1 MRIIVTGASGFVG
14 RNLVP
19 LLARAGKDLLLAGRD
34 PEALKRLFPDQSVCS
49 YSSLAEE
56 AKGFD
61 MLVHLAVSNSNSG
74 ASLATYRAVNVE
86 FTCKMAEL
94 ARDAG
99 VPCVVHVSSSHAL
112 DGHNQS
118 GYALSKREAAER
130 LKSVSGLQIINVY
143 LPMVYGREW
152 GGSLSWLNRLP
163 TRPANLLFRMFAAL
177 KPTVN
182 IQHFADFLIKPHLS
196 PEKTCSEII
205 LSDPQWQ
212 NPFFTIPKR
221 LIDIAFAIAVALSL
235 FWLLFLIWIAV
246 RIQSSGPGIIAQT
259 RVGRHGVK
267 FTCYKYRTMVT
278 GTTVA
283 GTHQVSETAVTALG
297 RILRRTKL
305 DELPQIINI
314 LRNEVSL
321 IGPRPCLPM
330 QVELIEA
337 RRRCGVLDMKPGISG
352 LAQVNGIDMSDPH
365 RLAIWDHRYM
375 RLQCFLLDV
384 RIIISTIIGKGQG
397 DSVGGRRN

>member
-19 LLARAGKDLLLAGRD
+19 LLACAGEDLLLAGRE

-56 AKGFD
+56 ARGFD
-61 MLVHLAVSNSNSG
+61 LLVHLAVSNSNSG

-86 FTCKMAEL
+86 FTCKIAEL

-143 LPMVYGREW
+143 LPTVYGREW
-152 GGSLSWLNRLP
+152 GGSLAWLNRLP

-182 IQHFADFLIKPHLS
+182 IQHFVDFLIKPLLS

-235 FWLLFLIWIAV
+235 FWLLLIIWIAV
-246 RIQSSGPGIIAQT
+246 RIQSPGPGIISQT

-278 GTTVA
+278 GTTDA